1 MGRPVP
7 LVEAPL
13 RRATLLYGAPIA
25 AALTLHGLFNLVDLI
40 VIGRLGRDG
49 LVAAANFASILNTAP
64 LLLFDG
70 VCNAGVAHV
79 ARAKGAG
86 DDAAAAATARR
97 LGILAVIAAAAA
109 CFPFYPAA
117 ALLFDAFCAAEPA
130 AAAGGAD
137 FLRISTL
144 GSASMFL
151 LMAATAAL
159 RGVGAVRAPVLL
171 LVGAN
176 AANVALDVALV
187 HGLWGFPR
195 LEAAGAAW
203 ATVVARTAACL
214 VAFECLR
221 RGAGGLR
228 AAKSVDAGAGAGYRR
243 LLVEGLPTAAQ
254 LVVRVAAIFVG
265 MALAVRAAGASAG
278 AVFDG
283 VNVAQRLDMIPTFA
297 ALGFGA
303 AATAAVGQNLG
314 AGRPDRARG
323 AAAWTALYATAGT
336 ALLCALLWIFRGA
349 LFSLIEPGLAAD
361 RVAAAEQ
368 YWRWTLPALPAM
380 AAGAVFARALN
391 GAHDVR
397 TPLFVDV
404 ACYLVATPVAAGAL
418 GAVWGPAGVWGGVAC
433 GHVCAT
439 AAYAVALRR
448 ALPVQAALS

>member
-25 AALTLHGLFNLVDLI
+25 AALTLHGLFNLVDLV

-86 DDAAAAATARR
+86 NDAAAAATARR
-97 LGILAVIAAAAA
+97 LGQLAVVAAAAT

-117 ALLFDAFCAAEPA
+117 AALFDAHCAAGPE
-130 AAAGGAD
+130 AAAGGGD

-187 HGLWGFPR
+187 HGVWGFPR

-203 ATVVARTAACL
+203 
-214 VAFECLR
+214 
-221 RGAGGLR
+221 G
-228 AAKSVDAGAGAGYRR
+228 
-243 LLVEGLPTAAQ
+243 
-254 LVVRVAAIFVG
+254 
-265 MALAVRAAGASAG
+265 
-278 AVFDG
+278 DG
-283 VNVAQRLDMIPTFA
+283 R
-297 ALGFGA
+297 
-303 AATAAVGQNLG
+303 
-314 AGRPDRARG
+314 RPDR
-323 AAAWTALYATAGT
+323 
-336 ALLCALLWIFRGA
+336 
-349 LFSLIEPGLAAD
+349 
-361 RVAAAEQ
+361 
-368 YWRWTLPALPAM
+368 
-380 AAGAVFARALN
+380 
-391 GAHDVR
+391 
-397 TPLFVDV
+397 
-404 ACYLVATPVAAGAL
+404 
-418 GAVWGPAGVWGGVAC
+418 GVP
-433 GHVCAT
+433 
-439 AAYAVALRR
+439 RR
-448 ALPVQAALS
+448 S